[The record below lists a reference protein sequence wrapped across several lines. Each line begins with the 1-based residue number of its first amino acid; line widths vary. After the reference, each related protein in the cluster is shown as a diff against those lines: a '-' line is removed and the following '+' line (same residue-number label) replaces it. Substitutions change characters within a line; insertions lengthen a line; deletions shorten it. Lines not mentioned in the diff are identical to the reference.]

1 MLVTPYMYTTHT
13 LIYKY
18 TPYIYIFIYI
28 YIHHIYIHTFVYIY
42 IYIHT
47 IYIYMQPTTN
57 THLQMCS
64 IYPFILFGNI
74 ASFQNISSLPCLA
87 FSLKL
92 KNAQRILKEENVWCL
107 KIKTN
112 MCTIYGAFF
121 KNWCNSPLKE
131 KTCLSNSKFI
141 LKTNTCLSW
150 RSTSNWHETF
160 FQETRSFKGCSIP

>member
-1 MLVTPYMYTTHT
+1 
-13 LIYKY
+13 
-18 TPYIYIFIYI
+18 
-28 YIHHIYIHTFVYIY
+28 
-42 IYIHT
+42 
-47 IYIYMQPTTN
+47 MQPTTN

-121 KNWCNSPLKE
+121 KNRCDSPLKE
-131 KTCLSNSKFI
+131 KNMSFKQQVHFENKYMFI
-141 LKTNTCLSW
+141 LKKYIQLTWDFFSRNTFIQRVQHSLSKK
-150 RSTSNWHETF
+150 NIP
-160 FQETRSFKGCSIP
+160 FQ